1 MRRNTTSI
9 LFLLLTVAL
18 LYGCNSS
25 SKTTQNKG
33 KADSPKISQDLNN
46 PDNLPLDKIKLPKGF
61 QISIFANGVNEARS
75 MVRGDKGAIFVGN
88 RGGGNVYA
96 VVDSNNDYKADKV
109 YTIASGLNMP
119 CGVAFRKGSLYVA
132 EVHRILRYD
141 NIEANL
147 AKPPKPV
154 VINDKY
160 PTDRHHGWKFIA
172 FGPDDKLYVPVG
184 APCNICERL
193 DNPKYASI
201 TRMNPDGSDVEVF
214 ASGVRNSVG
223 FDWHPDTRE
232 LWFTD
237 NGRDMLGDD
246 LPSDELNRAPKKG
259 MHFGYPYCHQGD
271 TKDPKFGDKRPCS
284 DFTPPAQK
292 LGAHVA
298 ALGMRFYTGQMFPN
312 DYNKKAFIAMHGSW
326 NRSKKVG
333 YKLALVQTKEGKV
346 TEFKTFAEGW
356 LNHKKQLAWGRPVDI
371 LQMPDGS
378 LLVSDDMANVI
389 YRITYKG

>member
-1 MRRNTTSI
+1 MQNKFI
-9 LFLLLTVAL
+9 QL
-18 LYGCNSS
+18 LYVWGIAMFVYGCSS
-25 SKTTQNKG
+25 NASNHQTQQVTQG
-33 KADSPKISQDLNN
+33 QEDLNN
-46 PDNLPLDKIKLPKGF
+46 PNNLPLDKIKLPKGF
-61 QISIFANGVNEARS
+61 KISIFANNINDARS
-75 MVRGDKGAIFVGN
+75 LTRGDKGTIFVGN
-88 RGGGNVYA
+88 RGGGSVYA
-96 VVDSNNDYKADKV
+96 VVDNNGDNKADKT
-109 YTIASGLNMP
+109 YTIASGLKMP
-119 CGVAFRKGSLYVA
+119 CGVTFRNGSLYVA
-132 EVHRILRYD
+132 EVNRILRYD

-147 AKPPKPV
+147 ANPPKPV

-172 FGPDDKLYVPVG
+172 FGPDGKLYVPVG

-201 TRMNPDGSDVEVF
+201 TRMDPDGSNVEVF

-223 FDWHPDTRE
+223 FDWHPDTKE
-232 LWFTD
+232 MWFTD
-237 NGRDMLGDD
+237 NGRDYLGDD
-246 LPSDELNRAPKKG
+246 LPSDELNHAPKKG

-284 DFTPPAQK
+284 DFTTPAQK

-298 ALGMRFYTGQMFPN
+298 ALGMRFYTGKMFPGS
-312 DYNKKAFIAMHGSW
+312 YQKKAFIALHGSW

-333 YKLALVQTKEGKV
+333 YKLALVNTKGSKV
-346 TEFKTFAEGW
+346 TEFTTFAEGW
-356 LNHKKQLAWGRPVDI
+356 LEESEQLAWGRPVDV

>member
-1 MRRNTTSI
+1 MQNKFI
-9 LFLLLTVAL
+9 QL
-18 LYGCNSS
+18 LYVWGIAMFVYGCSS
-25 SKTTQNKG
+25 NASNHQTQQVTQG
-33 KADSPKISQDLNN
+33 KEDLNN
-46 PDNLPLDKIKLPKGF
+46 PNNLPLEKIKLPKGF
-61 QISIFANGVNEARS
+61 KISIFANNINDARS
-75 MVRGDKGAIFVGN
+75 LTRGDKGTIFVGN
-88 RGGGNVYA
+88 RGGGSVYA
-96 VVDSNNDYKADKV
+96 VIDDNGDNKADKT
-109 YTIASGLNMP
+109 YTIASGLKMP

-132 EVHRILRYD
+132 EVNRILRYD

-147 AKPPKPV
+147 ANPPKPV

-172 FGPDDKLYVPVG
+172 FGPDGKLYVPVG

-201 TRMNPDGSDVEVF
+201 TRMDPDGSNVEVF

-223 FDWHPDTRE
+223 FDWHPDTKE

-237 NGRDMLGDD
+237 NGRDYLGDD
-246 LPSDELNRAPKKG
+246 LPSDELNHAPKKG

-284 DFTPPAQK
+284 DFTTPAQK

-298 ALGMRFYTGQMFPN
+298 ALGMRFYTGKMFPAS
-312 DYNKKAFIAMHGSW
+312 YQKKAFIALHGSW

-333 YKLALVQTKEGKV
+333 YKLALVNTKEGKV
-346 TEFKTFAEGW
+346 TEFTTFAEGW
-356 LNHKKQLAWGRPVDI
+356 LEESEQLAWGRPVDV
-371 LQMPDGS
+371 LPMPDGS